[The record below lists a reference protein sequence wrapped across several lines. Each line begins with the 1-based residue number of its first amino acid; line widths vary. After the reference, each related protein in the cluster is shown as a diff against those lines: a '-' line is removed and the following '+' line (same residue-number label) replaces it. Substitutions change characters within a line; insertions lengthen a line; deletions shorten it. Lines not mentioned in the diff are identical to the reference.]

1 MKRFALL
8 LLSWVPCFSWGQ
20 IVMDGNSN
28 DAAWRI
34 LGLVN
39 TTGTANSSFGASNT
53 LGALKFHSNS
63 NTLFIAITGNIDAN
77 NHIVLFVDNLSYSGR
92 GPNKLGAN
100 MTGITST
107 VFRSSSG
114 SCPDPKPNGLSGS
127 IMDNGF
133 DADFAFAF
141 NKGSTAN
148 TIYLDAVRFSNYLN
162 DPVPTPAYLAG
173 PHFVGTCNQSGATS
187 SHAINITNWNT
198 GTDQISFAWQN
209 GYDPVTEPHRGL
221 EISIPYT
228 AMPGTSVGD
237 QAQFF
242 AIITNA
248 EGFASNVCIPGD
260 PGPSSLGC
268 SFNLSTI
275 SNPGED
281 IFYTTP
287 LVALPLS
294 FLGISAKWV
303 GEGVRLDWSVAE
315 QGESNHY
322 EIERSPDGVRF
333 EKIGILS
340 ATDQGSIARY
350 HFVDAALPSSRGYYR
365 IVAVKRNG
373 AMVNSKTVRVDNKG
387 ISLMSIFPN
396 PTASKVFVR
405 MGDWQGKS
413 CDWTLYNELGQRML
427 SGRLPHAQA
436 LECLSFPPSLPS
448 GHYRLTMASGEAIAS
463 RSLQILR

>member
-1 MKRFALL
+1 
-8 LLSWVPCFSWGQ
+8 
-20 IVMDGNSN
+20 
-28 DAAWRI
+28 
-34 LGLVN
+34 
-39 TTGTANSSFGASNT
+39 
-53 LGALKFHSNS
+53 
-63 NTLFIAITGNIDAN
+63 
-77 NHIVLFVDNLSYSGR
+77 
-92 GPNKLGAN
+92 
-100 MTGITST
+100 
-107 VFRSSSG
+107 
-114 SCPDPKPNGLSGS
+114 
-127 IMDNGF
+127 MDNGF

-228 AMPGTSVGD
+228 ALPGTSVGD

-242 AIITNA
+242 AIITNS

-315 QGESNHY
+315 QGESTHY

-333 EKIGILS
+333 EKLGTLP
-340 ATDQGSIARY
+340 ATEQGSIARY
-350 HFVDAALPSSRGYYR
+350 HFIDPAPLPNRNHYR
-365 IVAVKRNG
+365 ILARKRNG
-373 AMVNSKTVRVDNKG
+373 VMVYSKTIVVDNKR
-387 ISLMSIFPN
+387 ISLLNVFPN
-396 PTASKVFVR
+396 PSTNKVFIQ
-405 MGDWQGKS
+405 MGHWQGKPS
-413 CDWTLYNELGQRML
+413 DWFLFNDLGQRVL
-427 SGRLPHAQA
+427 SGHVSQAQPI
-436 LECLSFPPSLPS
+436 ECISFPPLLPS
-448 GHYRLTMASGEAIAS
+448 GQYRLTLISEGEIAS